1 MDRVNLGD
9 KLSVAPVAVGMMNL
23 LEWGLD
29 AKRLSVRVKEYL
41 ELGLTTYDFADIY

>member
-23 LEWGLD
+23 LEWEIGR
-29 AKRLSVRVKEYL
+29 AHV
-41 ELGLTTYDFADIY
+41 